1 VKGALRPSRVTVRDV
16 RAREVIGEAW
26 AFYKVHWRHLLPLAA
41 AFYLI
46 IAIVT
51 LLLTLAFGA
60 LGAVVAA
67 VGSLVGY
74 FWLAG
79 ALTEAVADI
88 RDGRADLS
96 LQETFSRVWPRVWTL
111 LGAGLL
117 AGLGISLGL
126 VLLIVPGLIL
136 LTWWALISPAVVLER
151 RGVIEAFGRSRE
163 LVRGYG
169 WSVFVIVILTV
180 LISFAIGIAVSLAL
194 IWLPD
199 EVRSFVGG
207 LVNGTL
213 TAPFVALAWTLT
225 YFRLKELRQEPQ
237 AAPAAPIPA

>member
-1 VKGALRPSRVTVRDV
+1 VLRSRLVRTG
-16 RAREVIGEAW
+16 EVIGEAW
-26 AFYKVHWRHLLPLAA
+26 TLYKAHWRHLLPLAA

-46 IAIVT
+46 IATAT
-51 LLLTLAFGA
+51 LLLTLIFGAFGA
-60 LGAVVAA
+60 LVAG
-67 VGSLVGY
+67 VGSLIGY

-96 LQETFSRVWPRVWTL
+96 LQDTFGRVWPRVWTL

-117 AGLGISLGL
+117 AGIGIAIGL
-126 VLLIVPGLIL
+126 LLLIVPGLVL

-151 RGVIEAFGRSRE
+151 RGVLEAFGRSRE
-163 LVRGYG
+163 LVRGHG
-169 WSVFVIVILTV
+169 WSVFGVVILTI

-199 EVRSFVGG
+199 ELSNFLSGF
-207 LVNGTL
+207 LNGTL
-213 TAPFVALAWTLT
+213 TAPFVALAWTLS
-225 YFRLKELRQEPQ
+225 YFRLRELKGEARAEPTPL
-237 AAPAAPIPA
+237 PA

>member
-1 VKGALRPSRVTVRDV
+1 MLRSRPV
-16 RAREVIGEAW
+16 RAGEVIGEAW
-26 AFYKVHWRHLLPLAA
+26 ALYKAHWRHLLPLAA

-46 IAIVT
+46 IATLT
-51 LLLTLAFGA
+51 LLLTLAFGVF
-60 LGAVVAA
+60 GAVLAA

-74 FWLAG
+74 FWLGG

-96 LQETFSRVWPRVWTL
+96 LRDTFARVWPRVWTL

-117 AGLGISLGL
+117 AAFGIAIGL

-136 LTWWALISPAVVLER
+136 LTWWALISPAVVLEKK
-151 RGVIEAFGRSRE
+151 GVIEAFGRSRE

-169 WSVFVIVILTV
+169 WSVFAVVILTI
-180 LISFAIGIAVSLAL
+180 LIGIVIGIALSVAL
-194 IWLPD
+194 LWLPD
-199 EVRSFVGG
+199 AVQSFLGG
-207 LVNGTL
+207 LLNGIL

-237 AAPAAPIPA
+237 PEPAAPVPA